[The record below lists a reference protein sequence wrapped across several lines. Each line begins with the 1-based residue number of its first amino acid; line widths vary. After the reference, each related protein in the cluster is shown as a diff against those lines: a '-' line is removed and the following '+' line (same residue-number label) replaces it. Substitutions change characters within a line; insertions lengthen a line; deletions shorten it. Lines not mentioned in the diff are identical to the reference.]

1 MTHVWYVLGEIS
13 GSQEVEINMAALT
26 IRSGL
31 RKLEFISFGDDA
43 ETAEARV
50 EFARESPLP
59 EGERVQISLGMREG
73 KLRSLVGVPLLL
85 ERSAAAS
92 RTEYRY
98 RLHGQIT
105 ERSA

>member
-1 MTHVWYVLGEIS
+1 MTE
-13 GSQEVEINMAALT
+13 LT

-31 RKLEFISFGDDA
+31 RKLEFICVGDNSD
-43 ETAEARV
+43 TSAEARV

-85 ERSAAAS
+85 EQAAVAS

>member
-1 MTHVWYVLGEIS
+1 MFWLQTRGAPQN
-13 GSQEVEINMAALT
+13 GNQNMAELT
-26 IRSGL
+26 IRNGL
-31 RKLEFISFGDDA
+31 RKLEFISVGDDPD
-43 ETAEARV
+43 TNAEARV

-59 EGERVQISLGMREG
+59 EGERVQIALGMREG
-73 KLRSLVGVPLLL
+73 KLRSLVGVPHLL
-85 ERSAAAS
+85 EQS

>member
-1 MTHVWYVLGEIS
+1 
-13 GSQEVEINMAALT
+13 MAALT
-26 IRSGL
+26 IRGGL
-31 RKLEFISFGDDA
+31 RKLEFISLGEDSDA
-43 ETAEARV
+43 SAEARI

-59 EGERVQISLGMREG
+59 AGERVQISLGMREG

-85 ERSAAAS
+85 EERAQAAS

-105 ERSA
+105 EQAT

>member
-1 MTHVWYVLGEIS
+1 
-13 GSQEVEINMAALT
+13 MAALT
-26 IRSGL
+26 IRKGL
-31 RKLEFISFGDDA
+31 RKLEFISFGDDSEGA
-43 ETAEARV
+43 AEARV

-73 KLRSLVGVPLLL
+73 KLRSLVGVPFLI
-85 ERSAAAS
+85 EQAAIAS